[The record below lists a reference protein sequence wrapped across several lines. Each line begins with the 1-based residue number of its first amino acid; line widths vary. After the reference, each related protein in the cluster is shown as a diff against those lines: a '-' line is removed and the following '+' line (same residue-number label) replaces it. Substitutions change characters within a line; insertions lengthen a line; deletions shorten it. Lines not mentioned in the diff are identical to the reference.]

1 MSLKLPPAKLFPVA
15 HACYYLSGDDED
27 GVFETAELLLQDG
40 TDGATVD
47 GITILRV
54 DVNELALIHQ
64 NLQPGLFGEARCHAL
79 VRNAGS
85 ARPKQIDQL
94 EQLAADP
101 PGGLRLIICAAAIE
115 AKKVLHKRLTALP
128 DIVCCAIPRMD
139 EAAFGR
145 WLIDVSREAGI
156 KLSDEATALLGEQ
169 LLGMRMAARQAVER
183 LRLFDAGEGAELD
196 VEVVGDL
203 LGERSPRDLSALC
216 TAVGERSPQA
226 VGLLRGLL
234 REQQVA
240 EVQVLG
246 WLSTRLQQL
255 LMFAWFEKS
264 DQRTAANKAGVFGA
278 ARYEV
283 PKQVKNWQPQQLM
296 RAMQRMVEVEM
307 LLKGASLEAKSV
319 VLERFVA
326 ELVTE

>member
-15 HACYYLSGDDED
+15 HACYYLSGDDHD
-27 GVFETAELLLQDG
+27 GVFETAESLLQDG
-40 TDGATVD
+40 AEGAML
-47 GITILRV
+47 LRV
-54 DVNELALIHQ
+54 DISELALIHE
-64 NLQPGLFGEARCHAL
+64 NLQPGLFGEVRCHAL

-85 ARPKQIDQL
+85 ARPKQIEQL
-94 EQLAADP
+94 EKLAGEP
-101 PGGLRLIICAAAIE
+101 PSGLRLIICAAGIE
-115 AKKVLHKRLTALP
+115 TKKVLHKRLTALP
-128 DIVCCAIPRMD
+128 EIVCCAVPRMG

-145 WLIDVSREAGI
+145 WLAELAETANIRLD
-156 KLSDEATALLGEQ
+156 DEALALLGEQ

-183 LRLFDAGEGAELD
+183 LRLYDSGAGVALDA
-196 VEVVGDL
+196 EVVGDL
-203 LGERSPRDLSALC
+203 LGERSPRDLSVLC

-226 VGLLRGLL
+226 VSLLRGLL

-240 EVQVLG
+240 EVQVLS

-264 DQRTAANKAGVFGA
+264 DGRNAGNKAGVFGA

-296 RAMQRMVEVEM
+296 HAMQRMVEVEM
-307 LLKGASLEAKSV
+307 LLKGASTEAKPV

-326 ELVTE
+326 ELVAG